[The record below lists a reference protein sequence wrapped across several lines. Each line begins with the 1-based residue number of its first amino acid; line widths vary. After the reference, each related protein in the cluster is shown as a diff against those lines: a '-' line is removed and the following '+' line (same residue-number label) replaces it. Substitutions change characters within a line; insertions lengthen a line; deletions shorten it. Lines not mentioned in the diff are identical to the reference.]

1 MGVGMEIN
9 PIIPLAWLVLLA
21 VGILPFSG
29 ILAWRSSR
37 LCTLRRRLVIV
48 AARLLGVACLLLLA
62 LNPGYWQRHLETL
75 QGEWALLLDYSTSM
89 ATPDAGNG
97 QARWTE
103 ARRLARLALEVPD
116 AKTTAAVFTVADTLN
131 RVSPDAIDTVQ
142 PDGSATRITDACRRL
157 LERYHAE
164 GRTLTGILLLSDG
177 RQVPPA
183 DPVDVAALARA
194 RQVPIHT
201 VTLGGTLPRRDL
213 AVRFRR
219 SRAVAFTGQES
230 RLTADVTATGLTAL
244 RTDVTLLD
252 RDGNRLASQ
261 SVELAGNAAT
271 ATVTFAVSPAV
282 KGYAPY
288 TLSVPA
294 QTGEQDIQNNADRM
308 ALLVLDQPIRILSV
322 EGLPH
327 WDSKFLLQLLHRQTN
342 VEVTSLYRLTAERF
356 FRVQPGRLQA
366 EDGDSSDFP
375 DDADALLGY
384 DLIVFGK
391 GAEYFLTPARIA
403 LLRRFVSEQGGGIL
417 FARGKPY
424 TREFP
429 ELAAMEP
436 LAWGER
442 TGTEG
447 RLRPTA
453 AGEDA
458 GLFGDALPGKD
469 DPRWQQLPPLR
480 DMHRA
485 AALSPFTQVLAET
498 AAETAGATPLI
509 LARRLGQ
516 GVVVTVNAGDFW
528 KWDFFPDE
536 SESHAMYTAI
546 WSQLL
551 QWIITYAEFLPGESG
566 ALRLSPPAVLPGEP
580 VRTVIHTRYD
590 AGAAGDLLLRVVGSG
605 ERPVL
610 EIMAGGSVSGRRDA
624 VFSLVQPGDYH
635 VEAVD
640 PATGT
645 RIAHPVAL
653 RVLAPPAEGDN
664 LDADPEFMRLL
675 ASHSGGTVAT
685 EENLPATVA
694 AIQPEN
700 RLVPLE
706 QAVWQPLWNRALILV
721 LIALVISIEWIVR
734 RRGGLA

>member
-1 MGVGMEIN
+1 MGGGMEIN
-9 PIIPLAWLVLLA
+9 PIIPLAWIVLLA
-21 VGILPFSG
+21 AGILPFSA

-37 LCTLRRRLVIV
+37 LCTLRRRIVIT
-48 AARLLGVACLLLLA
+48 AARLLGVGCLMLLA
-62 LNPGYWQRHLETL
+62 LNPGTWRRHLETI
-75 QGEWALLLDYSTSM
+75 QGEWALLLDHSASM
-89 ATPDAGNG
+89 ATPDAGDG

-103 ARRLARLALEVPD
+103 ARRLARLALDVPG
-116 AKTTAAVFTVADTLN
+116 AKETAAVFTMADTLN

-142 PDGSATRITDACRRL
+142 PNGPATRITDACRRL

-201 VTLGGTLPRRDL
+201 VTLGGQLPRRDL

-252 RDGNRLASQ
+252 REGNRLASQ
-261 SVELAGNAAT
+261 SVELAGNTAT

-327 WDSKFLLQLLHRQTN
+327 WDSKFLLQLLHRQPN
-342 VEVTSLYRLTAERF
+342 VEVTSLYRLTADRF
-356 FRVQPGRLQA
+356 FRVQPGHLQA

-447 RLRPTA
+447 RLRPTT
-453 AGEDA
+453 AGEES

-536 SESHAMYTAI
+536 SESHAMYSAI

-590 AGAAGDLLLRVVGSG
+590 AGAAGDLLLRVVGSD
-605 ERPVL
+605 ELPVL
-610 EIMAGGSVSGRRDA
+610 EIMAGGGASGRRDA

-640 PATGT
+640 PAIGN

-675 ASHSGGTVAT
+675 ATHSGGTVT
-685 EENLPATVA
+685 KEESLPAAVA

-706 QAVWQPLWNRALILV
+706 QAVWQPLWNRAIILA